1 MTEGMKLTD
10 RRRSFAKNSGLL
22 VRLSRCASSCWCF
35 FSFLLGYFCFVYG
48 YMNEWL
54 FLVYEM
60 QVQVKLYGPKMDLD
74 SEAIE
79 VNMKMDSLE
88 GLEIDGVCRNLK
100 IRSLET
106 IGLG

>member
-10 RRRSFAKNSGLL
+10 RRRSNGGFEYDDIGEKTEDPPSQRIQGLC
-22 VRLSRCASSCWCF
+22 RASCF
-35 FSFLLGYFCFVYG
+35 DLIQDELI
-48 YMNEWL
+48 W
-54 FLVYEM
+54 
-60 QVQVKLYGPKMDLD
+60 VQVKLYGPKMDLD